1 MLVNF
6 NIIQVWI
13 LPLENEIK
21 KPSAV
26 VNNFKILFKSS
37 RDVKLGCAASF
48 LIKSSFFFRLC
59 FVVFSAIENFRSLYS
74 AKLSGKLF
82 SVRRCLFILCLA
94 FVFQELSFSYVRDFV
109 ILNC

>member
-59 FVVFSAIENFRSLYS
+59 FVVFSAIENFRSL
-74 AKLSGKLF
+74 LFHGTVGKTIFGTQMFVYFMF
-82 SVRRCLFILCLA
+82 SFCFSRT
-94 FVFQELSFSYVRDFV
+94 FV
-109 ILNC
+109 